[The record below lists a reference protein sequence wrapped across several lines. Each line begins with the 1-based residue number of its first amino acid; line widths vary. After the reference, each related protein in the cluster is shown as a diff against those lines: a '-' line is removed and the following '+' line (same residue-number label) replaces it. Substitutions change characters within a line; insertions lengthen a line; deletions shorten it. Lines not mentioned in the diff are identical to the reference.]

1 MKRVSLS
8 LGENSYSVLIGTG
21 LVDNA
26 GKHLK
31 ELGFS
36 GKAVVITNPVVR
48 KLYAER
54 LTMSLK
60 ASGLVPTVLEIP
72 DGEDYKSMDSAVKL
86 FLGLAEARA
95 DRRTPILALGGG
107 VIGDLAGFVAA
118 TYLRG
123 VPFIQIPTTLLS
135 QVDSSTGGKVAIDLE
150 TLKNRIGAF
159 YQPKLALSDVGTLK
173 TLPKRD
179 LTSGLAEVIKH
190 GLIHDRVF
198 FDFLESNIERIKGL
212 DLDVLE
218 EMVYRSI
225 QIKAYYVEKDERDT
239 GIRNVLNTG
248 HTIGHAVESA
258 SDFALSHGEA
268 VAIGLIAEG
277 RIAVKMGLLEPGEL
291 DRLRELFIRAGL
303 PVEIPRLD
311 RNRINQAMAQ
321 DKKVISGKM
330 RFILPKKIGE
340 VFIIDDVERKLVDE
354 VLDAVYA

>member
-1 MKRVSLS
+1 MKRVSLN

-21 LVDNA
+21 LVDGT

-54 LTMSLK
+54 LTASLK
-60 ASGLVPTVLEIP
+60 ASGFTPAVLEIP
-72 DGEDYKSMDSAVKL
+72 DGEEYKSMDSAIKL

-135 QVDSSTGGKVAIDLE
+135 QVDSSTGGKVAVDLE
-150 TLKNRIGAF
+150 SLKNRIGAF

-173 TLPKRD
+173 TLSERAFV
-179 LTSGLAEVIKH
+179 SGLAEVIKH
-190 GLIHDRVF
+190 GLIRDRVF
-198 FDFLESNIERIKGL
+198 FDFLDENIKRIKAL
-212 DLDVLE
+212 DEDVLT
-218 EMVYRSI
+218 EMVFRSI
-225 QIKAYYVEKDERDT
+225 QIKAEYVEKDERDT

-268 VAIGLIAEG
+268 VAIGLVAEG
-277 RIAVKMGLLEPGEL
+277 RIAVKMGLLKSTEL
-291 DRLRELFIRAGL
+291 YRLRELFIRAGL
-303 PVEIPRLD
+303 PVEIPPLD
-311 RNRINQAMAQ
+311 RNRITQAMAQ

-330 RFILPKKIGE
+330 RFILPKTIGDVVITDE
-340 VFIIDDVERKLVDE
+340 VDPKLVDE
-354 VLDAVYA
+354 VLDTSYV